1 MKKTDYI
8 SLGLSVLINLLIL
21 LVIPSLSVE
30 TIVDKKIKVG
40 LVAYDNNKSLKMEG
54 KKNSNTKTKNMT
66 AEPKRETPK
75 KEVQKEIKK
84 EITNKNTTSAQTK
97 NKKLLLKK
105 RRNLH

>member
-40 LVAYDNNKSLKMEG
+40 LVAYDNNKSLKME
-54 KKNSNTKTKNMT
+54 NHC
-66 AEPKRETPK
+66 
-75 KEVQKEIKK
+75 
-84 EITNKNTTSAQTK
+84 
-97 NKKLLLKK
+97 L
-105 RRNLH
+105 